1 MDSIIVRA
9 YEHTGDRELVA
20 VVPLTLKQD
29 AAEADIIALSRKHCG
44 RSAGS
49 RKPRSNPFGIG
60 STHQSHVCAA
70 SYKEQIPKKA
80 PAVQKDTGAV
90 VG

>member
-29 AAEADIIALSRKHCG
+29 AAEADIIALSKEALRSLG
-44 RSAGS
+44 RFSKTEVES
-49 RKPRSNPFGIG
+49 FRYRFDTPEPRLRS
-60 STHQSHVCAA
+60 
-70 SYKEQIPKKA
+70 
-80 PAVQKDTGAV
+80 V
-90 VG
+90 V